1 MLSFPSIE
9 ELKHLGPEVH
19 IYKIDISQAFR
30 HLKMDPLAY
39 HLLGLYRDARYVN
52 TSHSGQGTEASCFN
66 TPVMLCILHCEGY
79 AWVNYIDNFIGFGTL
94 DVAKKSLDT
103 LYALQEHL
111 GLAVNEKKL
120 VTPSTS
126 VVCLGVVLD
135 TVKAPLPFLQIKLPA
150 SVVLKDSYSPCLA
163 NCCMCSS
170 ASSQH
175 LHSLAKCWTC
185 CIPIIIVQ

>member
-1 MLSFPSIE
+1 MQ
-9 ELKHLGPEVH
+9 ELQHFGPEVH

-30 HLKMDPLAY
+30 HLTMDPLDY
-39 HLLGLYRDARYVN
+39 HLHGLYRDARYVN
-52 TSHSGQGTEASCFN
+52 TCLPFGTRQEASCFN

-94 DVAKKSLDT
+94 DVAKKSLDA

-111 GLAVNEKKL
+111 GLTVNEKKL

-126 VVCLGVVLD
+126 VVCLGVLLD
-135 TVKAPLPFLQIKLPA
+135 TVKARLPLLQIKLPA
-150 SVVLKDSYSPCLA
+150 GKDVRTVLKDSYSPCLA
-163 NCCMCSS
+163 NCCMWSS
-170 ASSQH
+170 ESSQH
-175 LHSLAKCWTC
+175 LNSLTICWTC